1 MTERAMRTSRGT
13 GHGRGVALALGLTML
28 MAGGLSALT
37 PSLVPAARAQPPQA
51 AQPVGPLDAMEIA
64 TKSGVVVLE
73 VEVARTEQQRETGLM
88 FRKQMPERQGM
99 LFDFKQDQPV
109 YMWMKNTYIPLDMLF
124 IRADGTIA
132 RIEAMTTPF
141 SERTISSGEP
151 VRAVLELNGGAAR
164 RLGIA
169 PGDRVSTTLFS
180 R

>member
-1 MTERAMRTSRGT
+1 MTDRAKRT
-13 GHGRGVALALGLTML
+13 GRGAARLCGVVMGLFVGTLAAVAIAP
-28 MAGGLSALT
+28 ALT
-37 PSLVPAARAQPPQA
+37 PPAFAQGPQT
-51 AQPVGPLDAMEIA
+51 AQPVGPLDALEIA
-64 TKSGVVVLE
+64 TKTGVVVLE
-73 VEVARTEQQRETGLM
+73 VEVARTDKQRETGLM
-88 FRKQMPERQGM
+88 FRKEMPERQGM

-109 YMWMKNTYIPLDMLF
+109 YMWMKNTFIPLDMLF

-169 PGDRVSTTLFS
+169 PGDRVSNTLFA

>member
-1 MTERAMRTSRGT
+1 MTEPATLPARGGRFARAIAIAI
-13 GHGRGVALALGLTML
+13 ALAICVGAAAL
-28 MAGGLSALT
+28 AGGSA
-37 PSLVPAARAQPPQA
+37 SPALAQGPQA
-51 AQPVGPLDAMEIA
+51 AQPVGPLDPLEIA

-73 VEVARTEQQRETGLM
+73 VELARTDKQRETGLM

-109 YMWMKNTYIPLDMLF
+109 YMWMKNTFIPLDMLF
-124 IRADGTIA
+124 IRSDGRIA

-151 VRAVLELNGGAAR
+151 VRAVLELNGGAAA

-169 PGDRVSTTLFS
+169 AGDRVSTTLFS